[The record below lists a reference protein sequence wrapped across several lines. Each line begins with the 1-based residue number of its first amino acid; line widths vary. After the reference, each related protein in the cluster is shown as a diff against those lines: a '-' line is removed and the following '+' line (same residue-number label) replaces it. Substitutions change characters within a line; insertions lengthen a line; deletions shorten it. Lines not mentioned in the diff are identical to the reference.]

1 MPISW
6 GGWSKVL
13 YGGTVHHDLFQ
24 AIFNLISS
32 RKAVAAE
39 AHDGE
44 LEIYM
49 LADVSSEMEK

>member
-44 LEIYM
+44 LEIYV
-49 LADVSSEMEK
+49 LADVS